1 MAVPDIY
8 KVSRIAEGTST
19 QRAITARVLA
29 AIRNSE
35 PEKVLKGSLA
45 AR

>member
-1 MAVPDIY
+1 MGVPDVY
-8 KVSRIAEGTST
+8 RVSRIAEGRSV
-19 QRAITARVLA
+19 QRAITARVVA